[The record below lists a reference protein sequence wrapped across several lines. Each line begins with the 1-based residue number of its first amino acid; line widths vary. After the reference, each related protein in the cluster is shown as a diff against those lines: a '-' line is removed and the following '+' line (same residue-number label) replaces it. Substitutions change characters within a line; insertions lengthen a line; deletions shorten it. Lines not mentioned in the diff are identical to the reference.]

1 VIDAAPALGGLETID
16 SARLEGVRVLIV
28 VENLPVPFDRRVW
41 LEARTLKAAGAKV
54 SIICPTGKGYEA
66 RRETL
71 EGIDIYRHP
80 LPADANSAFGYLL
93 EYGAALFW
101 ESLLAWRVFF
111 RGGID
116 VIHGCNPP
124 DLIFLVALP
133 LRLLG
138 VRYLFDH
145 HDINPELYEA
155 KFERRGF
162 FWKLMVF
169 FERLTFQTSKVSI
182 ATNESY
188 RRIAIERGGKKPDD
202 VFVVRSGPDLSR
214 VKPVA
219 PVEKWRNGRKHL
231 VGYVGVMGEQEGID
245 LLLEAVRH
253 IVHDQGRAD
262 VQFALVGGGS
272 ALNDMKVLAEKLGVA
287 DHVTFTGRAPDQDLF
302 EVLSTS
308 DVCVNPD
315 RVNPMNDK
323 STMNKIMEYMA
334 MGKAIVQFEVAE
346 GRVSAGEAS
355 LYARANDPVD
365 LADKIT
371 GLLDDPAARNRMGAF
386 GRERVERELSWATQ
400 IEPLLNAYER
410 VLGRAPT
417 ARA

>member
-1 VIDAAPALGGLETID
+1 MSDAAPAPGGLESVDPT
-16 SARLEGVRVLIV
+16 RLKGARVLIV

-71 EGIDIYRHP
+71 EGIDIHRHP
-80 LPADANSAFGYLL
+80 LPADASSAFGYLL

-101 ESLLAWRVFF
+101 ETVLAWRVFF
-111 RGGID
+111 KGGID

-133 LRLLG
+133 FRLFG

-162 FWKLMVF
+162 FWKLMVL
-169 FERLTFQTSKVSI
+169 FERLTFRASKVSI

-188 RRIAIERGGKKPDD
+188 RRIAIERGGKNPDD
-202 VFVVRSGPDLSR
+202 VFVVRSGPDLSK

-219 PVEKWRNGRKHL
+219 PVESWKNGRRFL

-245 LLLEAVRH
+245 LLLEAVRE
-253 IVHDQGRAD
+253 IVHVRGRTD
-262 VQFALVGGGS
+262 VQFGLVGGGS
-272 ALNDMKVLAEKLGVA
+272 ALEDMKALAKTLDVA
-287 DHVTFTGRAPDQDLF
+287 DYVTFTGRAPDQTLF
-302 EVLSTS
+302 EILSTS

-334 MGKAIVQFEVAE
+334 MGKPIVQFEVVE

-355 LYARANDPVD
+355 LYARPNDPVD
-365 LADKIT
+365 LADKILS
-371 GLLDDPAARNRMGAF
+371 LLDDPATAARMGAF
-386 GRERVERELSWATQ
+386 GNTRVHSELSWQTQ
-400 IEPLLNAYER
+400 IEPLLAAYER
-410 VLGRAPT
+410 VLGKKGKGAN
-417 ARA
+417 